1 MWWKKNKWKVIV
13 PVVVAAILAGVFW
26 YGGSAPGLQGWTV
39 EKPPTEEQQTDIE
52 YYMSM
57 LEQTPGEEQKAY
69 YDKKIHYTITAASG
83 NRFIIDNLQAL
94 TEVMDV
100 FIKDMRAKI
109 LSDGSNSE
117 GLMSAHRQMVEALR
131 EKDESK
137 GLKALKAHFEYIY
150 AYIDG

>member
-1 MWWKKNKWKVIV
+1 MSKNSTKSAKKGTKNEKKK
-13 PVVVAAILAGVFW
+13 GVNFFFV
-26 YGGSAPGLQGWTV
+26 LV
-39 EKPPTEEQQTDIE
+39 EFC
-52 YYMSM
+52 
-57 LEQTPGEEQKAY
+57 LL
-69 YDKKIHYTITAASG
+69 YTS
-83 NRFIIDNLQAL
+83 LQAL

-137 GLKALKAHFEYIY
+137 GLKALKVHFEYIY